1 MKQVHLSI
9 ILILFVITPALA
21 VAMETTTRFKHSSSH
36 EVHPDGLLDDLGAPN
51 TIPEEDI
58 ALDMMFFTETPSSG
72 SGLYYLCRRGAD
84 VVAYFGASIV
94 KYLSGDTVFTLE
106 FLGSN
111 SVVPSGEA
119 ATGSVTN
126 YLYGSDSSEWKTG
139 VKDCSVLRYSEIYPG
154 IDLVYKIQDGHLK
167 YEFAVSP
174 FADPHVINL
183 QYTDADSIA
192 VENEGLMISKDQY
205 QLFDVDLKVFQGT
218 YEACPIGC
226 SFFLDESG
234 IVSFDLDEYDTSTE
248 LVIDPITLGYSTYF
262 GGSGTGTVTEY
273 GQDIA
278 VDDGYAYI
286 TGVSARPNFPTYNAY
301 NATYG
306 GNHDCFLIKFDR
318 DGQALVYSTFLGG
331 SEDDRA
337 WGIAID
343 DGYPYITGGTLS
355 SNFPTANA
363 YDSIF
368 GGGFFKWDCFL
379 TKFAQDGQT
388 LVYST
393 YLGGGDSEHGR
404 GIAVEDGFP
413 YIAGWTASS
422 GFPMVNAYDST
433 QSGIS
438 DGFVTKFNNDGQT
451 LVYSTYLGGSASD
464 NAYSIAVDSG
474 HAHVTGYTMSSDFP
488 LINAFDSTH
497 SSEECFVTKF
507 ATGGASLDYSTF
519 LGGSNNDR
527 AEDIAVEN
535 GNAYVTGFTASS
547 DFPTANAYNSTYGG
561 SIDCFVTKITSPGVL
576 SYSTYL
582 GGSADDHGYGIVVDN
597 GCVHVTGE
605 TDSANFPT
613 VDAIYSSDEGF
624 WEDCFVTK
632 FASDGQSLIYST
644 CIGGSGADSGYGIAV
659 WSGYAYITGVTSSS
673 AFPVVNPYDSSLAS
687 PDCFL
692 SVFSYDTD
700 FDSLTDWEEEF
711 MYGSNP
717 LLIDT
722 DNDNFLDGYEA
733 LYGTDPTD
741 PDDYPVMPQA
751 WYDAIYEHLDGNATL
766 IQNLIAWSD
775 GNATILQTVIQQ
787 MEANATLLQQVIS
800 WLDGNHTAIE
810 TLFTFVE
817 GNATLLTQ
825 TVDSVNANSAQLTL
839 LAGLVTQNA
848 DLLSTLNATHIGDI
862 NQIQAVLD
870 LLGVTVGDT
879 DYDGLD
885 DLTEI
890 SIGTDIQCIDTD
902 TDNLNDA
909 YEVKIGTDPLDDDSD
924 GDSYLD
930 GAEILAGTDPLDATD
945 YPGAAT
951 PTTTTPPT
959 TTPTGTLP
967 PPDIFSSLAIV
978 IVIAG
983 AGVGI
988 AIVVV
993 FFLRRRRA
1001 GS

>member
-1 MKQVHLSI
+1 MRQVHLSI
-9 ILILFVITPALA
+9 ILILFVITPALT
-21 VAMETTTRFKHSSSH
+21 VAMETTTRFSHSSSH
-36 EVHPDGLLDDLGAPN
+36 EVHPDGLLDNLGAPN
-51 TIPEEDI
+51 IIPEEDI
-58 ALDMMFFTETPSSG
+58 ALDMMFFTETSSSG
-72 SGLYYLCRRGAD
+72 SGLYYSCRRGAD
-84 VVAYFGASIV
+84 VVAYFGASMV

-126 YLYGSDSSEWKTG
+126 YLYGSDPSAWKTG
-139 VKDCSVLRYSEIYPG
+139 IKDCSALRYSEIYPG

-174 FADPHVINL
+174 YADPQVINL

-192 VENEGLMISKDQY
+192 VENEGLMISKDHY

-226 SFFLDESG
+226 SFSLDESG

-248 LVIDPITLGYSTYF
+248 LVIDPITLGYSTFF

-273 GQDIA
+273 GVDIA

-286 TGVSARPNFPTYNAY
+286 TGVTARPNFPMYNAY
-301 NATYG
+301 NSTFG
-306 GNHDCFLIKFDR
+306 GEHDSFLIKFDR
-318 DGQALVYSTFLGG
+318 DGQSLIYSTFLGG
-331 SEDDRA
+331 SGEDRA
-337 WGIAID
+337 WSIALD
-343 DGYPYITGGTLS
+343 DGYPYITGSTNS
-355 SNFPTANA
+355 ADFPTANA
-363 YDSIF
+363 YDSTL
-368 GGGFFKWDCFL
+368 GGVSYDCFL
-379 TKFAQDGQT
+379 TKFSQNGQS
-388 LVYST
+388 LIYST
-393 YLGGGDSEHGR
+393 YLGGSANEHGY
-404 GIAVEDGFP
+404 GIAVEDGSP

-422 GFPMVNAYDST
+422 DFPTVNAYDSGRT
-433 QSGIS
+433 GIS
-438 DGFVTKFNNDGQT
+438 DCFVTKFNNDGQD
-451 LVYSTYLGGSASD
+451 LAYSTYLGGSAGD
-464 NAYSIAVDSG
+464 YAYGIAVESG
-474 HAHVTGYTMSSDFP
+474 HAYVTGYTTSPDFP
-488 LINAFDSTH
+488 LSGAFDSTYG
-497 SSEECFVTKF
+497 SPDECFVTKF
-507 ATGGASLDYSTF
+507 ATTGQSLDYSTF
-519 LGGSNNDR
+519 LGGSSSDR

-535 GNAYVTGFTASS
+535 GDAYVTGYTSSS

-561 SIDCFVTKITSPGVL
+561 GQDCFVTKIASTGVL

-582 GGSADDHGYGIVVDN
+582 GGSVDDHGYGIAVDN

-659 WSGYAYITGVTSSS
+659 WSGYAYITGVVRSL
-673 AFPVVNPYDSSLAS
+673 AFPVVNPYDASLAS

-700 FDSLTDWEEEF
+700 CDSLTDWEEEY

-717 LLIDT
+717 LYIDT

-741 PDDYPVMPQA
+741 PNDYPAMPQA

-766 IQNLIAWSD
+766 IQNLITWSD

-787 MEANATLLQQVIS
+787 MEANATLLQEVIS
-800 WLDGNHTAIE
+800 WLDGNLTAIE
-810 TLFTFVE
+810 TMFTFVE
-817 GNATLLTQ
+817 GNATLLMQ
-825 TVDSVNANSAQLTL
+825 IVDSVNANSAQLTL
-839 LAGLVTQNA
+839 LAGLITQNA
-848 DLLSTLNATHIGDI
+848 DLLSTLNTTHIGDI

-945 YPGAAT
+945 YPGVST
-951 PTTTTPPT
+951 PTTTTTP
-959 TTPTGTLP
+959 PTGTLP
-967 PPDIFSSLAIV
+967 PPDDFSSLAIV
-978 IVIAG
+978 IVITG

-988 AIVVV
+988 SIVVV
-993 FFLRRRRA
+993 FFLRKRRA
-1001 GS
+1001 GG